1 MSALRFLIPA
11 TISEFEVLR
20 DLGAFQ
26 GEASRLI
33 VISSG
38 PDSLERR
45 EVHEQLLAKM
55 PELRPGED
63 HSILVLS
70 FTAYQAGHAGGGDL
84 VPAGKLRFEVGHCDA
99 VYPLTRRAGEIL
111 RGRYEGQVKLAE
123 PVFEAAVARQLTW
136 LESASSRAG
145 ALALVDALV
154 ENRHEFDPGLLQH
167 ALEKGPEAVSALL
180 RAVLNFT
187 RYKAMPAEPVSG
199 LRDLGTLLKQ
209 SDPAS
214 GRQQTALVGLADWL
228 RAKQE
233 TATGFNAIHRDAR
246 LAAVLEEISGA
257 WELPLHAAGLALF
270 FHWRELA
277 LRARG
282 IDFSGLES
290 DCRDLAGYVD
300 GQRVTDA
307 LWLLGYSAGF
317 EAISRGYYN
326 RLERNHPFN
335 TGGQPGRKVSFLR
348 VKSLEP
354 EPRSDENAA
363 GRGEAGGGSS
373 DSEAGSST
381 VEKEQEASAKKGD
394 DAPPDTNVPEPRPE
408 QPAPSPDESAAPDP
422 GEVPEPPALPE
433 GIEAGSAGGDTA
445 PSGTPHPPAVDA
457 NEGNLAAEVQVEI
470 TEAKPDEVPDE
481 PVPLPQEKTPRG
493 ASPQA
498 TPAKTPASKK
508 GKSKGK
514 GKKESGSSPVDE
526 LFPDGLTD

>member
-123 PVFEAAVARQLTW
+123 PVFEEAIARQLTW

-154 ENRHEFDPGLLQH
+154 ENRHEFDPGRLQQ
-167 ALEKGPEAVSALL
+167 ALENGPEAVSALV
-180 RAVLNFT
+180 RAVLDFT

-214 GRQQTALVGLADWL
+214 GRQQTALLGLADWL

-233 TATGFNAIHRDAR
+233 NATGFNAIHRDAR

-335 TGGQPGRKVSFLR
+335 TGGEPGRKVSFLR
-348 VKSLEP
+348 VKSPEP
-354 EPRSDENAA
+354 ETRSGEGAA
-363 GRGEAGGGSS
+363 GSGTAGGDSP
-373 DSEAGSST
+373 DSEASSST
-381 VEKEQEASAKKGD
+381 VEKELEASAKGGRD
-394 DAPPDTNVPEPRPE
+394 TPPETNVPRPGPE
-408 QPAPSPDESAAPDP
+408 QPVPSPEPSAPDLCEVPVAPPVPEGTEAGPAGGHAAPCVTQSTETLD
-422 GEVPEPPALPE
+422 V
-433 GIEAGSAGGDTA
+433 
-445 PSGTPHPPAVDA
+445 
-457 NEGNLAAEVQVEI
+457 NEGNLAAEVKAEI
-470 TEAKPDEVPDE
+470 REAKADAVPVE
-481 PVPLPQEKTPRG
+481 PVPSPQEKSPRG
-493 ASPQA
+493 ASPGATQA
-498 TPAKTPASKK
+498 KIPAAKK
-508 GKSKGK
+508 GKSKPK
-514 GKKESGSSPVDE
+514 GKKAPESSAGGE